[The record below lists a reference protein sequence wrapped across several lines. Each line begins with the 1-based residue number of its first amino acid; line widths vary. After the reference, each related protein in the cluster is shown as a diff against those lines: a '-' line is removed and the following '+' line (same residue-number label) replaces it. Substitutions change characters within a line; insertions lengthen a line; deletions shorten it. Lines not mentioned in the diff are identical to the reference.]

1 MAGVKGKSGRKKDN
15 PNETPEEKRLKYNKY
30 HREYYHR
37 KKAEKKALAEK
48 LLIEQKLKEE
58 IKGGK

>member
-1 MAGVKGKSGRKKDN
+1 MKTRDL
-15 PNETPEEKRLKYNKY
+15 PEEKRLKYNKY
-30 HREYYHR
+30 HREYYHK

>member
-1 MAGVKGKSGRKKDN
+1 MKTKDL
-15 PNETPEEKRLKYNKY
+15 PQEERLKYNQY

-37 KKAEKKALAEK
+37 KKAEKKAIAEK
-48 LLIEQKLKEE
+48 LLIEKQFENE